1 MRKFLLIIALFTT
14 SVVCAQNNDTIK
26 VEKVKVEKTQKK
38 EVKLK
43 DDKTSEEIKKEYN
56 EWQKEIYGGV
66 TPQMY
71 LDMVKDFSKKE
82 AKKK

>member
-38 EVKLK
+38 EVKTK
-43 DDKTSEEIKKEYN
+43 DGKTTEEVKKEYN
-56 EWQKEIYGGV
+56 DWQKELGLKDI
-66 TPQMY
+66 
-71 LDMVKDFSKKE
+71 LWEVKK
-82 AKKK
+82 